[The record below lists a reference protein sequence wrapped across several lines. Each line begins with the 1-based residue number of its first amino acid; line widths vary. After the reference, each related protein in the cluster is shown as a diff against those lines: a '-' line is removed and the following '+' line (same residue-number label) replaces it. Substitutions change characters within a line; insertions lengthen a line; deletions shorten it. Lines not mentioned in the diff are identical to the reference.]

1 MLQLSKRLLAVADLA
16 GNAEVLAD
24 VGTDHGYI
32 PVYLLS
38 SGKIQKAV
46 AMDINLGPL
55 RRAKQNINQYGMEGK
70 IETRRSDG
78 LSSLLPG
85 EADTIVIA
93 GMGGKLMMRILSQ
106 GEQAARTAKKL
117 VLQPQSE
124 LYAFRS
130 FLLERG
136 YGIVAEDMVYEDGK
150 YYSMMAVEYS
160 IDADGYCRQPESTE
174 ISLKYG
180 PLLIRQRHPVLHQ
193 YLQYQKKQKEKILEC
208 LASYARQDVSQR
220 NVQIEQELMEI
231 EDLLKMWKE
240 QEI

>member
-1 MLQLSKRLLAVADLA
+1 M
-16 GNAEVLAD
+16 
-24 VGTDHGYI
+24 
-32 PVYLLS
+32 
-38 SGKIQKAV
+38 
-46 AMDINLGPL
+46 
-55 RRAKQNINQYGMEGK
+55 
-70 IETRRSDG
+70 
-78 LSSLLPG
+78 
-85 EADTIVIA
+85 
-93 GMGGKLMMRILSQ
+93 
-106 GEQAARTAKKL
+106 
-117 VLQPQSE
+117 
-124 LYAFRS
+124 
-130 FLLERG
+130 
-136 YGIVAEDMVYEDGK
+136 YEDGK